1 LIELSLIAILACW
14 ERRRWAFTRHMLMGH
29 FGSRYPVGAAVAW
42 RDPFSTHSPSPLK
55 AISTLTGREISS
67 VQTQREVR
75 WQLMGQRNG
84 LAVERRLDGGFEV
97 RRGIDSSE
105 FGRVEQTVH
114 QCRDLGALFR
124 A

>member
-1 LIELSLIAILACW
+1 MIREAIA
-14 ERRRWAFTRHMLMGH
+14 RRASFNIVHLKTMFSFTRGV
-29 FGSRYPVGAAVAW
+29 SRGRLVITSGLL
-42 RDPFSTHSPSPLK
+42 RRIHSPSPLK